1 MIQPEF
7 IKKGVKQYVDDRSFR
22 NRIPQK
28 LRSLGMY
35 LGVFCLGIELG
46 AGFGLH
52 LFCVFAGIF
61 LFLRSDQPER
71 KVHEREVD

>member
-1 MIQPEF
+1 MIHPEF

-52 LFCVFAGIF
+52 PFCVKG
-61 LFLRSDQPER
+61 QR
-71 KVHEREVD
+71 KREEREVGIFEKETT